1 MGILAEMQ
9 FKHIKPV
16 LLIIFIFCTLSSMAS
31 KREYRV
37 HCVSDLTCHHSRAT
51 GIDDHN
57 FSGPPILNE
66 FSRTAK
72 PIKLT
77 LISPANAHE
86 VYLFLNIPD
95 QPVNAY
101 VISGCPFKSFNR
113 LLLFPFHGFW

>member
-1 MGILAEMQ
+1 MQ

-37 HCVSDLTCHHSRAT
+37 HSVSDLTAHDSRAI
-51 GIDDHN
+51 GVDDYN
-57 FSGPPILNE
+57 LSGPPILSE

-72 PIKLT
+72 PIKLI
-77 LISPANAHE
+77 LVSPAN
-86 VYLFLNIPD
+86 VYNVTLCLNIPER
-95 QPVNAY
+95 PGNAY
-101 VISGCPFKSFNR
+101 VISGCPFKTFNR